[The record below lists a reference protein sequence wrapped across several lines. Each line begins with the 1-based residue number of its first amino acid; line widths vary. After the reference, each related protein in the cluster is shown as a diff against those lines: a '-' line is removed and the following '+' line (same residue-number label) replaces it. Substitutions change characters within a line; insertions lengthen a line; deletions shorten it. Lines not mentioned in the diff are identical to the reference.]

1 MTLDARSEIVVLV
14 GIPGSGKTTIARK
27 LFSDFT
33 RISLDVLGSRG
44 NEHKEIQRAL
54 EAQEKIIIDNTN
66 TTRKTRLRYLEYA
79 ERYKV
84 PIRAVFVKCP
94 LDIAIERNATR
105 FGQEYVPERAVR
117 MYYGI
122 LEQVGVE
129 EGFESVTII
138 ENY

>member
-14 GIPGSGKTTIARK
+14 GIPGSGKTAIARK
-27 LFSDFT
+27 LYPDYT
-33 RISLDVLGSRG
+33 RVSLDVLGSRG
-44 NEHKEIQRAL
+44 NERKEIQRAL

-66 TTRKTRLRYLEYA
+66 TTKKTRRRYLEYA

-84 PIRAVFVKCP
+84 PISAVFVKCP

-105 FGQEYVPERAVR
+105 FGQEYVPERAVK
-117 MYYGI
+117 MYFGI
-122 LEQVGVE
+122 LEQVDVE
-129 EGFESVTII
+129 EGFESVKVI